1 MIVKKEQIKVL
12 KPYIDNIEELIESD
26 DVQDL
31 LDAIDDVIIENI
43 LANNDEPD
51 EKGIKLQLI
60 YDEIFNQN

>member
-43 LANNDEPD
+43 LANNDEP
-51 EKGIKLQLI
+51 KGKVWGGI
-60 YDEIFNQN
+60 N